1 MLHLVNLFNKTQPVD
16 ILTVSEELK
25 RMKQLENI
33 GGISYI
39 TDLTNNISSS
49 SNTEFHA
56 RIVAEKYIKR
66 SLISIS
72 NNIIGEAFDD
82 SIDIFDLL
90 NKAEEKLFSVTEGTI
105 RKSYDR
111 MSLLIKGALEK
122 LLMYKRMDED

>member
-1 MLHLVNLFNKTQPVD
+1 MEHQKIFSAIVELFNKTQPVD

-25 RMKQLENI
+25 RMKQLEKI

-39 TDLTNNISSS
+39 TELTNNISSS

-82 SIDIFDLL
+82 SIDIFDHCKSLGVL
-90 NKAEEKLFSVTEGTI
+90 SPQGFIINNILDLHSLYIVT
-105 RKSYDR
+105 SP
-111 MSLLIKGALEK
+111 LIH
-122 LLMYKRMDED
+122 